1 MKRTLVSGLLC
12 FSLSA
17 PALSGDNDIDMRQFS
32 IGQEELFGD
41 LIKDLGAAMSYRA
54 VAPAEPLGLL
64 LGIDVGLEVTG
75 TTMENQKN
83 GWKQATSNNGM
94 DTLYNGKVHVH
105 KGLPLGIDIGA
116 YYGSVADSNIKNMGG
131 EIKYAILKGST
142 VSPALAVRGSYTS
155 LSGVD
160 NLDLSTAG
168 VELSISKG
176 FLMLTPYA
184 GLGAIRY
191 EGEGTGFNDYKFES
205 ESDTLAKY
213 FLGVNF
219 NTGLLN
225 FAAEADK
232 TGESSSYSAKFGLRW

>member
-1 MKRTLVSGLLC
+1 MKRVLLSILLSFCVSTW
-12 FSLSA
+12 A
-17 PALSGDNDIDMRQFS
+17 VAGDNDINMDNLTTQ
-32 IGQEELFGD
+32 QLFGD

-54 VAPAEPLGLL
+54 VTPAEPLGLL

-75 TTMENQKN
+75 SKMKN
-83 GWKQATSNNGM
+83 EQEGWKRATSDNGQN
-94 DTLYNGKVHVH
+94 TIYNGKIHVH

-116 YYGSVADSNIKNMGG
+116 FVGSVADSNIQSLGG
-131 EIKYAILKGST
+131 EIKYAILKGTT
-142 VSPALAVRGSYTS
+142 VTPALAVRGSYTTMR
-155 LSGVD
+155 GVD
-160 NLDLSTAG
+160 DLDLNTAG

-191 EGEGTGFNDYKFES
+191 EGEGVGVNNTKFDS

-219 NTGLLN
+219 NMGLVN

>member
-1 MKRTLVSGLLC
+1 MKRVLLSILLSFYVS
-12 FSLSA
+12 A
-17 PALSGDNDIDMRQFS
+17 WAVAGDNDINMREFPDNK
-32 IGQEELFGD
+32 ELFGD

-54 VAPAEPLGLL
+54 VTPAEPLGLL

-75 TTMENQKN
+75 SKMKN
-83 GWKQATSNNGM
+83 ELDGWKTATSSNGN
-94 DTLYNGKVHVH
+94 DTIYNGKIHVH
-105 KGLPLGIDIGA
+105 KGLPLGIDVGA
-116 YYGSVADSNIKNMGG
+116 FMGSVADSNIKSLGG

-142 VSPALAVRGSYTS
+142 VTPALAVRGSYTTMT
-155 LSGVD
+155 GVD
-160 NLDLSTAG
+160 DLDLNTAG
-168 VELSISKG
+168 LELSISKG

-191 EGEGTGFNDYKFES
+191 QGEGVGINNTQFDS

-219 NTGLLN
+219 NMGLVN

-232 TGESSSYSAKFGLRW
+232 TGENSSYSAKFGLRW

>member
-1 MKRTLVSGLLC
+1 MKRVLFSILLSFYVSTW
-12 FSLSA
+12 A
-17 PALSGDNDIDMRQFS
+17 VAGDNDINMR
-32 IGQEELFGD
+32 ELNNKELFGD

-54 VAPAEPLGLL
+54 VTPAEPLGLL

-75 TTMENQKN
+75 SKMKN
-83 GWKQATSNNGM
+83 ELDGWKTATSSKGN
-94 DTLYNGKVHVH
+94 DTIYNGKIHVH

-116 YYGSVADSNIKNMGG
+116 YMGSVADSNIQSLGG
-131 EIKYAILKGST
+131 EIKYAILKGT
-142 VSPALAVRGSYTS
+142 TISPALAVRGSYTTMR
-155 LSGVD
+155 GVD
-160 NLDLSTAG
+160 DLDLNTAG

-191 EGEGTGFNDYKFES
+191 EGEGVGFNNTKFDS

-219 NTGLLN
+219 NMGLVN

-232 TGESSSYSAKFGLRW
+232 TGENSSYSAKFGVRW

>member
-1 MKRTLVSGLLC
+1 MKRLLLIFLLN
-12 FSLSA
+12 FSLSI
-17 PALSGDNDIDMRQFS
+17 PAMAGDNDINMNQFPS
-32 IGQEELFGD
+32 QQELFGD

-54 VAPAEPLGLL
+54 VTPAEPLGLL

-75 TTMENQKN
+75 SKMKN
-83 GWKQATSNNGM
+83 SLAGWKTATADNGQ
-94 DTLYNGKVHVH
+94 DTIYNGKIHVH

-116 YYGSVADSNIKNMGG
+116 YFSSVADSNMKSMGG
-131 EIKYAILKGST
+131 EISYAILEGST
-142 VSPALAVRGSYTS
+142 VMPALAVRGSFTS
-155 LSGVD
+155 MSGVED
-160 NLDLSTAG
+160 LDLSTAG
-168 VELSISKG
+168 LELSISKG

-191 EGEGTGFNDYKFES
+191 EGEGTGINNYRFDS

-219 NTGLLN
+219 NMGLVN

-232 TGESSSYSAKFGLRW
+232 TGENSSYSAKFGLRW